1 MKNGGVPAHSPVS
14 GKVVSIGLVRTA
26 SGVEDQAIF
35 IEPDGED
42 ALDESCVPVDNV
54 FSRSPE
60 EIIRII
66 RDAGIVG
73 MGGGRSFQP
82 ILSFRC
88 LRALMWILCF

>member
-1 MKNGGVPAHSPVS
+1 MGGQKVADTDENGGVPAHSPVS

-66 RDAGIVG
+66 RGCWHSRNG
-73 MGGGRSFQP
+73 RGGGVSNP
-82 ILSFRC
+82 Y
-88 LRALMWILCF
+88 